1 MTDRLADLS
10 KQALKDIRNS
20 STLEELDSIRVQYLG
35 KKGSVSTQLKKLSAL
50 DPDDRPRIGK
60 EVNKLKKLVEKEIS
74 NKKSLLNDKKIKS
87 NIEDNSLDVSM
98 PGRTAIIGNPHPVTS
113 TLNEIEKIF
122 LNAGFLVEDGP
133 EIEDEYH
140 NFTALNIP
148 ENHPARAMHDT
159 FYFNAQ
165 YLLRTHT
172 SPIQIRSMEKYGVP
186 IRVIAPGKVYRRDSD
201 ITHTPMFH
209 QIEGLVIDKDINF
222 THLKGILHDF
232 INTFFEDD
240 MKLRFRPSYFPFTEP
255 SAEVDLL
262 SKDNQWL
269 EILGCGM
276 VHPKVLTNLG
286 IDNEKYNGYAF
297 GMGVERLAMLKYGIN
312 DIRFF
317 YENDLNFLNQ
327 FK

>member
-20 STLEELDSIRVQYLG
+20 STLEELDSVRVQYLG

-87 NIEDNSLDVSM
+87 NIEETSLDVTM
-98 PGRTAIIGNPHPVTS
+98 PGRTTIIGNPHPVTS